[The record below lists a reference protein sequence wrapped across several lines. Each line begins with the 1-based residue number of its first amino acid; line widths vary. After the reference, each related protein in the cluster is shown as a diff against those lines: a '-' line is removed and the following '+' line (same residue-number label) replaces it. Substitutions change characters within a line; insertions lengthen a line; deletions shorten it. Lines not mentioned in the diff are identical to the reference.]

1 MDTIAGFSDSYEISN
16 QSSTILSAAP
26 EPTDNTE
33 SSVVRPPE
41 LSPVDV
47 SALQLLSNNLES
59 LFDSPESFYGDAKLI
74 LADEREVSFHRFI
87 VAARSPLFKNALAA
101 AAEKDP
107 QKSTAGTKLELKNM
121 ATDYEVGFDSVAAV
135 MAYMYSGRVR
145 PPPKGVSDCA
155 DEDCRHV
162 SCRPAVDFKVEV
174 LYLAFLF
181 QIPEL
186 VTMYQVKLVTMNRR
200 NVHS

>member
-1 MDTIAGFSDSYEISN
+1 MDTVDSYEISN
-16 QSSTILSAAP
+16 QSSTILSAAA

-33 SSVVRPPE
+33 SSAVRPPE

-47 SALQLLSNNLES
+47 SALQLLSINLES
-59 LFDSPESFYGDAKLI
+59 LFDSPEAFYGDAKLI

-87 VAARSPLFKNALAA
+87 VAARSPFFKNALAA

-107 QKSTAGTKLELKNM
+107 QKSSTAGTKLDLKNI

-135 MAYMYSGRVR
+135 MAYVYSGRVR

-162 SCRPAVDFKVEV
+162 SCRPAVDFMVEV
-174 LYLAFLF
+174 LYLAFVF

-186 VTMYQVKLVTMNRR
+186 VTMYQVGKVSYNE
-200 NVHS
+200 S